1 MILLRHGESEFNV
14 VYKKTRVDPGIR
26 DPKLTDL
33 GHRQVSESVGYLKDR
48 NIERILTSPYT
59 RAIQTA
65 SIIAEAIGVTIEV
78 DPRIG
83 ERSAFVCDLGTPGP
97 DLRLAWPG
105 LDLERLEEMW
115 WPTPVE
121 SEAALDER
129 CLNFREKHSS
139 AGNWQQT
146 LVVSHWGFIR
156 GLTGHT
162 VGNAQLVEFDPRNP
176 HPGGG
181 KVVPMDIPC

>member
-1 MILLRHGESEFNV
+1 MILMRHGESEFNV

-26 DPKLTDL
+26 DPKLTDT
-33 GHRQVSESVGYLKDR
+33 GQRQVAAALAYLDGS
-48 NIERILTSPYT
+48 RIRRVLTSPYT
-59 RAIQTA
+59 RALQTA
-65 SIIAEAIGVTIEV
+65 AIVAQALGVDIDV

-83 ERSAFVCDLGTPGP
+83 ERSAFVCDLGTPGSTLRQNWP
-97 DLRLAWPG
+97 QLRL
-105 LDLERLEEMW
+105 DHIEETW

-121 SEAALDER
+121 TEEALDAR
-129 CLNFREKHSS
+129 CQRFRAEQSL
-139 AGNWQQT
+139 AETWQET

-162 VGNAQLVEFDPRNP
+162 VGNAQLVAFDPRDA

-181 KVVPMDIPC
+181 DIVPMEIPC